1 MTEQLLTKCPHCGTT
16 FRLSQEHLEIAGGA
30 VRCGSC
36 YQVFHAKEHIVKT
49 AVVEEIREE
58 KRHEEPPDPFE
69 EFELDD
75 GDPYE
80 EAPNWNAEDHPD
92 ADLFEE
98 SYVTEDE
105 EQTLKEFGLE
115 PEPQPEPKKKKS
127 KKDVDESWA
136 EALLDEMGEDSDD
149 KDDEELIQDDP
160 EEDNDYRSNTGF
172 GGITSSG
179 SAFEEEIS
187 KEESEDEISDSFR
200 DMHYESFNKF
210 GIDDDAD
217 DEPGSN
223 SKDES
228 WAQKMLEELEAE
240 EAPKAPSLEELSIL
254 DDSEPEKDNANNPFS
269 AREISRNAQDAISK
283 AKLKAREEAKKQR
296 ESEKAKAPKPP
307 NTKTPANKETDAF
320 FGELTD
326 DIELGDDFD
335 INDMEGMVADDRPL
349 TSDHH
354 QETTAQPDILEEQL
368 AVSELHFG
376 DEPRKSRSGLKTTG
390 LILLNI
396 IAIFGLVAQHAYFH
410 FDDLA
415 RQDAYRPWYQ
425 KACDRLGCQLPTRV
439 DISKIQGTNLVVR
452 SHPMEPNALV
462 IDAIVYNRANYPQPY
477 PDLRLAFQDING
489 NPIASRR
496 FSPGEYIQDKQIDFN
511 KMPPDTPVHLT
522 LEIVDPGKSA
532 VNYQIDFLAHNPA
545 N

>member
-49 AVVEEIREE
+49 AVVEEIRQEP
-58 KRHEEPPDPFE
+58 RREEPPDPFE
-69 EFELDD
+69 EFELED

-80 EAPNWNAEDHPD
+80 EAPNWSADDHPD
-92 ADLFEE
+92 ADLFEQ

-127 KKDVDESWA
+127 KDEVDESWA
-136 EALLDEMGEDSDD
+136 EALLDEIGAD
-149 KDDEELIQDDP
+149 DDESAEDDLIQDDP

-179 SAFEEEIS
+179 SAFEEEFS
-187 KEESEDEISDSFR
+187 KEESEDEISDTFK
-200 DMHYESFNKF
+200 DLHYESFNKF
-210 GIDDDAD
+210 GVDDDT
-217 DEPGSN
+217 DEPGSKSN
-223 SKDES
+223 DES

-240 EAPKAPSLEELSIL
+240 EAPRPPSLEELSIL
-254 DDSEPEKDNANNPFS
+254 DDSEPEKDKAGNPFT
-269 AREISRNAQDAISK
+269 ARDVSRNAQDAITK
-283 AKLKAREEAKKQR
+283 AREKAREEAKKQR
-296 ESEKAKAPKPP
+296 EAEKAKGPRPP
-307 NTKTPANKETDAF
+307 NTKTPAKTEHDAF

-326 DIELGDDFD
+326 DIDLGEDFD
-335 INDMEGMVADDRPL
+335 LNDMEGMVAEERPRHAEPENEAPQ
-349 TSDHH
+349 T
-354 QETTAQPDILEEQL
+354 DILEEQL

-376 DEPRKSRSGLKTTG
+376 DEPRKPRSGLKTAG
-390 LILLNI
+390 LVALNI
-396 IAIFGLVAQHAYFH
+396 IAILGLVAQHAYFN
-410 FDDLA
+410 FNDLA
-415 RQDAYRPWYQ
+415 RQDAYRPWY
-425 KACDRLGCQLPTRV
+425 KMFCDQLGCELPTRV

-496 FSPGEYIQDKQIDFN
+496 FSPDEYIQDKQIDFRN
-511 KMPPDTPVHLT
+511 MPPDTPVHLT